1 MRNEAAIARVIGMPR
16 RTRTSFDSRTGDR
29 WGVDAFDTTRRVP
42 GMGAAGPRERPATT
56 APSTKGTMMARPIHT
71 ERMSQPGIDSGNGTN
86 AKAITARRGQITPR
100 IRSGHAA
107 AAPTRADSH
116 TLSRGLVR
124 MLPSDREMRAK
135 MACRIATV
143 VPWAHAPSHAS
154 ARASPH
160 HEVDQSRHEGEGE
173 EEMDQGARDMKR
185 ERPDAPHHHE
195 HNGEQQEHGW
205 LPQFEAAPAQSRRFH
220 TESICCATARA
231 DPCRPEDA
239 LVAQAIAAREAR
251 PSKASPHGGRSN
263 RVD

>member
-29 WGVDAFDTTRRVP
+29 WGVDALDATRRVP

-56 APSTKGTMMARPIHT
+56 APSAKGTMMARPIHI

-116 TLSRGLVR
+116 TLSRGLVGPKSATTAQPKSAER

-143 VPWAHAPSHAS
+143 VPWVHVTSHAS
-154 ARASPH
+154 ARTSPD
-160 HEVDQSRHEGEGE
+160 HEVDQRRHEGEGEGE
-173 EEMDQGARDMKR
+173 EEMNHGARDMKR
-185 ERPDAPHHHE
+185 ERPDAPHHDE
-195 HNGEQQEHGW
+195 DNGEQQEHGW
-205 LPQFEAAPAQSRRFH
+205 LPWFEAALAV
-220 TESICCATARA
+220 
-231 DPCRPEDA
+231 DPY
-239 LVAQAIAAREAR
+239 REHLLC
-251 PSKASPHGGRSN
+251 HGSGRTHAGRKMLS
-263 RVD
+263 